1 MNLGHTRKAHFCAC
15 AIVCAPTLEVKTA
28 FHRFMEK
35 SKVYFFFHFRFI
47 IALFSAL
54 KLSREKKWF
63 AVEKLSLATQK
74 KSSEKKERNRR
85 ALRDPCAS
93 LFIFINCDDK
103 KLPFASHDL
112 DFFSL
117 PAQRQSVVV

>member
-1 MNLGHTRKAHFCAC
+1 MKLTWKQPSELNFCESTRAVNLGHTRKAHFCAC

-35 SKVYFFFHFRFI
+35 SKVYFLFSFI

-54 KLSREKKWF
+54 KMSREEKKMF
-63 AVEKLSLATQK
+63 AEKLSLAIQK
-74 KSSEKKERNRR
+74 TARKKKGTC

-93 LFIFINCDDK
+93 FYIYK
-103 KLPFASHDL
+103 S
-112 DFFSL
+112 
-117 PAQRQSVVV
+117 RW